1 MIIDLHI
8 HSIYSD
14 GTLNYDEIINLA
26 KKNNVD
32 IISITDHDTIINL
45 KNYKLYREKYNMN
58 IIPGLEI
65 SSNIKNVHILGYGI
79 NNFEKLEKVLID
91 LKIENEGRNKESIE
105 ILKKNG
111 IDIDFE
117 RVKEISK
124 NGIVTYRDVVEYLYL
139 KKYIVNRHDAFKKYI
154 GKGAIAYVP
163 SREMSIIEIL
173 DLIDSVGGISS
184 LAHPCLINDN
194 IDDIIKEM
202 VYHNL
207 SGIEINK
214 DRIKPQQY
222 YKYIEYAKKYNL
234 CITRGSDFH
243 DSKLNKLG
251 GEVEDDFLDSFQKKL
266 IFRR

>member
-105 ILKKNG
+105 ILKKM
-111 IDIDFE
+111 E
-117 RVKEISK
+117 
-124 NGIVTYRDVVEYLYL
+124 
-139 KKYIVNRHDAFKKYI
+139 
-154 GKGAIAYVP
+154 
-163 SREMSIIEIL
+163 
-173 DLIDSVGGISS
+173 
-184 LAHPCLINDN
+184 
-194 IDDIIKEM
+194 
-202 VYHNL
+202 
-207 SGIEINK
+207 
-214 DRIKPQQY
+214 
-222 YKYIEYAKKYNL
+222 
-234 CITRGSDFH
+234 
-243 DSKLNKLG
+243 
-251 GEVEDDFLDSFQKKL
+251 
-266 IFRR
+266 